1 MLKIKVE
8 SNPFFVANLLHESE
22 EGLGVLRTV
31 PRKVGLFFG
40 LCMGGLKFSKVSE
53 LKGEHKKNQS
63 FV

>member
-40 LCMGGLKFSKVSE
+40 LCMGGLKFFK
-53 LKGEHKKNQS
+53 S
-63 FV
+63 F